1 MRPFFPFFLFLM
13 YSFCYVAIA
22 GDGKIKHVIMDGICR
37 RVASQMDGNFTTT
50 FNMTVPLLRSITAV
64 VVVGGMSSSL
74 VRMRTFSDSGRC
86 LGCNVAILAKYE
98 DFVL

>member
-1 MRPFFPFFLFLM
+1 M

-50 FNMTVPLLRSITAV
+50 FNMTVPLLRSITP
-64 VVVGGMSSSL
+64 
-74 VRMRTFSDSGRC
+74 FHYSGRC
-86 LGCNVAILAKYE
+86 CGWIVVILGKDEV
-98 DFVL
+98 VQ